1 MHEVTQLVL
10 AHETCTVLCIL
21 QTMDYTCMLMCTI
34 TCAKLRPILWH
45 RVAYDF
51 MHIAAKMHESYMVEI
66 WNMHYAHFALPA
78 CSHHLQKHS
87 PQMQHLMKKSNNCF
101 AYFNHITRFKV
112 IAGFLLRVD
121 SQALQMYMWQSR
133 VKIEGYS
140 VTHFDHIAVFEAPY
154 HWTSG
159 LIHAL

>member
-1 MHEVTQLVL
+1 MKHAQFYAYFRLW
-10 AHETCTVLCIL
+10 TVLVCS
-21 QTMDYTCMLMCTI
+21 
-34 TCAKLRPILWH
+34 CAQSHVQNFGRY

-51 MHIAAKMHESYMVEI
+51 MHIATKMHESHMVEI

-101 AYFNHITRFKV
+101 AYFNHITTFKV

-121 SQALQMYMWQSR
+121 SQALQMHMWQSR

-140 VTHFDHIAVFEAPY
+140 VAYLDHIAVFEAPY
-154 HWTSG
+154 HWISG